1 MSTRFSM
8 EQYRLHN
15 ISERDVDATIQVTFP
30 ASNPPSTGGGTRN
43 RPPEDIRIRAG
54 SDVPGTQPDED
65 VPDEGT
71 PAEPSPGEPPEEKGP
86 RGGTF
91 K

>member
-15 ISERDVDATIQVTFP
+15 MSERDVDAVTFP

-43 RPPEDIRIRAG
+43 RPPEDIRIRAD

-65 VPDEGT
+65 VPDEDT
-71 PAEPSPGEPPEEKGP
+71 PAEPSPGEPPEEKEP

>member
-15 ISERDVDATIQVTFP
+15 ISERDVDTTIRVTFP
-30 ASNPPSTGGGTRN
+30 ASSPPSTGGGTRKSSARRHPN
-43 RPPEDIRIRAG
+43 PGGQRC
-54 SDVPGTQPDED
+54 SGTQPDED
-65 VPDEGT
+65 VPDEDT
-71 PAEPSPGEPPEEKGP
+71 PAEPSPGEPPEEKEP
-86 RGGTF
+86 RNGSF